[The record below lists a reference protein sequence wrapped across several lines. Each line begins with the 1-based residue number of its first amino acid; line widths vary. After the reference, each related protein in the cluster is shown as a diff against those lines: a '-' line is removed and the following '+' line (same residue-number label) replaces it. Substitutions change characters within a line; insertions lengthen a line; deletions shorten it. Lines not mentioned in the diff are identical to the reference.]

1 MLRSEN
7 EKNLKK
13 EISMAELI
21 SLQVM
26 DKVVSNCFEM
36 FRDFEDIENHKLYAN
51 LKKSKSIIISNS
63 KASLL
68 DEISESLIDKKE

>member
-1 MLRSEN
+1 
-7 EKNLKK
+7 
-13 EISMAELI
+13 MAELI

-36 FRDFEDIENHKLYAN
+36 FGDFEDIENHKLYGN